1 MTGIEI
7 FIGGGLL
14 LCCATM
20 TAWLIF
26 DARQRTA
33 KPSSPKHDKPELPN
47 KADDGQCC
55 VGKSTFDIDY
65 LERMMAKV
73 AEDTIKTMLPAAVSD
88 LIGDVEAGQVE
99 FARICFI
106 IA

>member
-65 LERMMAKV
+65 DGKSGGGYYKDNAPRRR
-73 AEDTIKTMLPAAVSD
+73 
-88 LIGDVEAGQVE
+88 Q
-99 FARICFI
+99 
-106 IA
+106 